1 MNLKAKVEKLL
12 ELQDIIPIKEKDTHK
27 EYRVITYNV
36 LDSLGIKND
45 SEFYELYVSY
55 FLGGLDHRAGTPEMI
70 DPCPPQDMLGTAT
83 FAHNVWGFPKNY
95 ILFTTGEGEGGYFYN
110 VDNNSVWD
118 CNLGQQHLLGTDQL
132 KHWDSFY
139 EFMVWYLTVD
149 ENN

>member
-1 MNLKAKVEKLL
+1 MTNKEMILSLLDKQEYPVIKKKIDKQEYSSKLL
-12 ELQDIIPIKEKDTHK
+12 S
-27 EYRVITYNV
+27 N
-36 LDSLGIKND
+36 LGVKQD
-45 SEFYELYVSY
+45 SEFYELYTQY
-55 FLGGLDHRAGTPEMI
+55 FLRSLNSRSGTPEMI

-110 VDNNSVWD
+110 VDDNSVWD
-118 CNLGQQHLLGTDQL
+118 CGLGEQHLLGTDQL

-149 ENN
+149 E

>member
-1 MNLKAKVEKLL
+1 MMNKNIVISLLDKQEYPVIKKKIEKQEYSSQVLL
-12 ELQDIIPIKEKDTHK
+12 
-27 EYRVITYNV
+27 
-36 LDSLGIKND
+36 SLGVKKD
-45 SEFYELYVSY
+45 SEFYELYTQY
-55 FLGGLDHRAGTPEMI
+55 FLRSLDSRYDTPEMI

-110 VDNNSVWD
+110 IDDNRVWD

-132 KHWDSFY
+132 THWDSFY

-149 ENN
+149 EK

>member
-1 MNLKAKVEKLL
+1 MMNKNIVISLLDKQEYPVIKKKMEKQEYSSQILL
-12 ELQDIIPIKEKDTHK
+12 
-27 EYRVITYNV
+27 
-36 LDSLGIKND
+36 SLGVKKD
-45 SEFYELYVSY
+45 SEFYELYTQY
-55 FLGGLDHRAGTPEMI
+55 FLRSLDSRFGTPEMI

-110 VDNNSVWD
+110 IDDNSVWD
-118 CNLGQQHLLGTDQL
+118 CNLGQQHLLGTGQL